1 MRVGNFYLNSWICNQ
16 EKTRMPLSR
25 SLITLVFLVIF
36 TPGLSGCFGG
46 VTQNFSQAL
55 VDSDDPDTVRDALP
69 AYLLMIDALLKDSDS
84 PDLFWSGA
92 KLSGTYASQFSANNQ
107 QKVRL
112 ANKAWQYAREAAC
125 LEDDDWCGVA
135 DKSQQ
140 ELEALLADT
149 DEDDVPML
157 YNLGSSWA
165 TWLEANS
172 ADWNAVAQLGRIN
185 LIMHRVVELDEQHEQ
200 GSAHLYLGVLATLIP
215 EALGG
220 KPEEGRKHYERA
232 IELSKGQ
239 NLMAKVLFAERY
251 ARLVFDRELHDQL
264 LNEVLAAD
272 SHVTGLT
279 LSNTLAQAKAKTL
292 LASAPDYF

>member
-1 MRVGNFYLNSWICNQ
+1 MRLARFLFAPILVVFALGLGGCVGGYT
-16 EKTRMPLSR
+16 K
-25 SLITLVFLVIF
+25 
-36 TPGLSGCFGG
+36 
-46 VTQNFSQAL
+46 NFSETLA
-55 VDSDDPDTVRDALP
+55 DSDDPDTVRAALP
-69 AYLLMIDALLKDSDS
+69 AYLLMVDALLKDSDS
-84 PDLFWSGA
+84 PGLFWSGA
-92 KLSGTYASQFSANNQ
+92 KLSGTYASQFSANDQ

-112 ANKAWQYAREAAC
+112 ANKAWGYARQAAC
-125 LEDDDWCGVA
+125 LEDDDWCGIA

-140 ELEALLADT
+140 ELETLLANT
-149 DEDDVPML
+149 DEDDVAML
-157 YNLGSSWA
+157 YNFGSSWA

-185 LIMHRVVELDEQHEQ
+185 LIMHRVVELDEGYEQ

-215 EALGG
+215 EAIGG

-251 ARLVFDRELHDQL
+251 ARLVFNRELHDQL
-264 LNEVLAAD
+264 LNEVLAAN
-272 SHVTGLT
+272 SQVAGLT
-279 LSNTLAQAKAKTL
+279 LANTLAQAKAKTL